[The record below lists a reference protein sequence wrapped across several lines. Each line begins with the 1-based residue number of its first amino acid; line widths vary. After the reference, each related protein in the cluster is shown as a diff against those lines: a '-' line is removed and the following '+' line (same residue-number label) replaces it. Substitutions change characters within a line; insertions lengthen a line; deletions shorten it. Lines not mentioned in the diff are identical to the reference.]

1 MSAILPDVSTVQR
14 IAELR
19 REIGRLQELNAI
31 YRSQGHHSYPD
42 KAAQQ
47 KRKVRLEEIKQE
59 LATLR
64 AKSLQFLACAY

>member
-1 MSAILPDVSTVQR
+1 MTAILPDVSTVQR

-19 REIGRLQELNAI
+19 REIERIQELNAI
-31 YRSQGHHSYPD
+31 YRSREHHSYPER
-42 KAAQQ
+42 AAHE

-64 AKSLQFLACAY
+64 AKSLQFQACAY

>member
-1 MSAILPDVSTVQR
+1 MTAILPDVSTVQR

-19 REIGRLQELNAI
+19 REIERIQELNAI
-31 YRSQGHHSYPD
+31 YRSQEHHGHPD
-42 KAAQQ
+42 KAAHE

>member
-1 MSAILPDVSTVQR
+1 MIPMAAILPDVSTVQR

-19 REIGRLQELNAI
+19 REIECIQELNAI
-31 YRSQGHHSYPD
+31 YRSQEHYSYPD
-42 KAAQQ
+42 KAAHE

-64 AKSLQFLACAY
+64 AK